1 MIDIS
6 PKSFTP
12 PPLLVPADRA
22 RDSPI
27 ISSSTGKLLTDFD
40 AKQSPRFASKYQS
53 RYRTRGKPR
62 KLYPTTHALINYY
75 PFRPLS
81 FLLLCP
87 FFLPFFFLSVWQPSK
102 KHARPSDILLLFPRT
117 RERIVISVCF
127 KSRSSVHAV
136 HLSQTDRGWFDEITE
151 ISPRGEKRI
160 SATARARHHPVSLIV
175 FDFGERRIPVDRSR
189 TFRVS
194 S

>member
-6 PKSFTP
+6 SKSFT

-75 PFRPLS
+75 PFHSAS
-81 FLLLCP
+81 FLLLFP
-87 FFLPFFFLSVWQPSK
+87 FFLSSFFFFFSRFGNRVKSV
-102 KHARPSDILLLFPRT
+102 L
-117 RERIVISVCF
+117 
-127 KSRSSVHAV
+127 
-136 HLSQTDRGWFDEITE
+136 DRAIFYRFFLG
-151 ISPRGEKRI
+151 PEKG
-160 SATARARHHPVSLIV
+160 S
-175 FDFGERRIPVDRSR
+175 
-189 TFRVS
+189 
-194 S
+194 

>member
-6 PKSFTP
+6 SKSFT

-75 PFRPLS
+75 PFHSAS
-81 FLLLCP
+81 FLLLFP
-87 FFLPFFFLSVWQPSK
+87 FFLSSFFFFFLSVWQPSK
-102 KHARPSDILLLFPRT
+102 KRARPSDILPLFPRT

-127 KSRSSVHAV
+127 KSRSSVRAV
-136 HLSQTDRGWFDEITE
+136 HLLQTDRGWFDEITE
-151 ISPRGEKRI
+151 ISPRGKKE
-160 SATARARHHPVSLIV
+160 
-175 FDFGERRIPVDRSR
+175 
-189 TFRVS
+189 
-194 S
+194 